1 MNSQICFAAGAII
14 ALAGGASAGM
24 MTLDWETDG
33 SGLALPAGSI
43 IDENTYA
50 ALGIE
55 VTTRD
60 ASGDAYNAIIFDGAN
75 PTGNDQNDLNFPQF
89 GNILIIPENLTDN
102 DNDGLVDDPND
113 EGSRPAGDISFG
125 LDFIGS
131 DFSMTFLDGE
141 EASDVEFFLNGMLV
155 GTAPILSAG
164 NASIQTVTFDAST
177 FDAFTVNFGG
187 SGAIGDIS
195 FVPAPGAAALAGLAG
210 LVGVRRR
217 R

>member
-1 MNSQICFAAGAII
+1 MNSHICLAAGAVI
-14 ALAGGASAGM
+14 ALAGSASAGLI
-24 MTLDWETDG
+24 TLDWETDG

-43 IDENTYA
+43 IDETTYA
-50 ALGIE
+50 PLGIE
-55 VTTRD
+55 ISTLD
-60 ASGDAYNAIIFDGAN
+60 AAGDAFNAIIFDGAN
-75 PTGNDQNDLNFPQF
+75 PTGNDSDLSFPQF
-89 GNILIIPENLTDN
+89 GNILIIPENLDDD

-113 EGSRPAGDISFG
+113 EGSRPAGEISFD
-125 LDFIGS
+125 LDFLGS
-131 DFSMTFLDGE
+131 DFAMTFLDGE

-155 GTAPILSAG
+155 GTAPILDAG
-164 NASIQTVTFDAST
+164 NASIQTVSFDASS

-210 LVGVRRR
+210 LVGIRRR